1 MVFSLRDFSRNFLKS
16 SRFSGVASGI
26 SPPVTIVWLA
36 RRYSILER
44 YRTICGRRMVH
55 IGSMGHLIAATC
67 VSYKTYTFL
76 SNIKFPN
83 GQPVAQSGKNLRPD
97 VHSSSP
103 VVPQFLSSLTK
114 RNAFQKPPHVTLWKP
129 ATKNQ
134 KKEPFWTTEDN
145 RIPDN
150 EPTLRRIIRWKQK
163 KMLFFH
169 PIWLFDIAL
178 TCQYDFQ
185 SKELRIH

>member
-114 RNAFQKPPHVTLWKP
+114 RNAFQKPPHVTLLKP
-129 ATKNQ
+129 RRRTRKRNHSERPKTIVYQ
-134 KKEPFWTTEDN
+134 TTNLHFVELSVEN
-145 RIPDN
+145 
-150 EPTLRRIIRWKQK
+150 KK

-169 PIWLFDIAL
+169 PIWFFDIAL